1 MVIAWYLGSGNV
13 TAFGEDYFS
22 GESFRSKRWEMIFT
36 PQYTLAKNL
45 GFDGGTTAQ
54 VDDTMGF
61 GL

>member
-1 MVIAWYLGSGNV
+1 
-13 TAFGEDYFS
+13 
-22 GESFRSKRWEMIFT
+22 MIFT